1 LKGALRVFGALA
13 EAGIDA
19 RPVVYDESFA
29 DEVKRD
35 LLAANGVFVWVGPIH
50 QGKTRA
56 QLDPLLREVAATG
69 IWVSAHPDTILTER
83 NGEVL

>member
-35 LLAANGVFVWVGPIH
+35 LLAANGVFVWVDPIH
-50 QGKTRA
+50 RVRRARNSTRCCGRSPR
-56 QLDPLLREVAATG
+56 LG
-69 IWVSAHPDTILTER
+69 F
-83 NGEVL
+83 G